1 MRAVLQRVKCCRVTI
16 SEEVSGEIGPGI
28 LTLLGVG
35 PDDSLEDVRYLA
47 EKSVHLRIFPDKA
60 GKMNLSLLDI
70 EGGML
75 VVSQFTLFGD
85 CRKGRRPSFVGAA
98 PPDKAQALYEA
109 FVDAVKGF
117 GIATSTGRFGEMMDV
132 ELVND
137 GPVTLMLDSKG
148 AF

>member
-1 MRAVLQRVKCCRVTI
+1 MRAVLQRVKKCRVTV
-16 SEEVSGEIGPGI
+16 SQEVSGEIGPGI
-28 LTLLGVG
+28 LTFLGVC
-35 PDDSLEDVRYLA
+35 PDDSREDVRYLA
-47 EKSVHLRIFPDKA
+47 EKSVHLRIFPDEA

-98 PPDKAQALYEA
+98 PPEKAQALYEA
-109 FVDAVKGF
+109 FVDAIQGF
-117 GIATSTGRFGEMMDV
+117 GVTTSTGRFGEMMDV

-137 GPVTLMLDSKG
+137 GPVTLVLDSKG